1 MCGREGCTR
10 FRYTKDSPICYVS
23 RCAQIKHGKALS
35 KLGCGQVLVQ
45 LLQTDKAANFL
56 QTLISMDLTL
66 HSMEVVNR
74 LTALPEMPPDFLHL
88 YISHCLA
95 SCAQAK
101 VGALPVPFYGYI
113 FSQLLS

>member
-1 MCGREGCTR
+1 M
-10 FRYTKDSPICYVS
+10 
-23 RCAQIKHGKALS
+23 
-35 KLGCGQVLVQ
+35 LVQ
-45 LLQTDKAANFL
+45 LLQTDRAPTFL

-88 YISHCLA
+88 YISHCLS

-101 VGALPVPFYGYI
+101 VWTPDCAAARFLFFWHALYQDIGT
-113 FSQLLS
+113 